1 MALTEAA
8 STVSVNDLGIDPALQ
23 VKIAPILASVR
34 DKCLRMGQHGFE
46 LLRRKVNARD
56 ARVETKMDPD
66 NFRLSLLDLGIVLS
80 GQETKYLT
88 LAFKDG
94 QGYLRVNMLCDHIC
108 GFLSEERAKIV
119 DGIFSLL
126 DVDGSGELNIED
138 LRSVANFA
146 QHPSV
151 LAGKMTA
158 EEAMR
163 QYLDIFDSDTPDG
176 QITREEFR
184 SYYAGVSENCPTLEY
199 FQEIINQAW
208 SFLDLSQLSTIKA
221 TRNSQRSTPACDG
234 ATTSSSAAAA
244 GFNGTATGV
253 VPPRSAAPQF
263 GTLTSSGPR
272 AKPDL
277 QPSKRVV
284 GYTGHVPM
292 ARERFGATFHAI
304 DLDTPNLQP
313 TKEVYYGEKFVDT
326 QNALVKTGGKSN
338 RHNFK
343 MA

>member
-1 MALTEAA
+1 MALVNEATA
-8 STVSVNDLGIDPALQ
+8 TVSVNDLGIDPALQ
-23 VKIAPILASVR
+23 VKVAPILASVR

-80 GQETKYLT
+80 GQDTKYLT

-108 GFLSEERAKIV
+108 GFLSEERARLV
-119 DGIFSLL
+119 DGIFDLL
-126 DVDGSGELNIED
+126 DVDRSGELNIED
-138 LRSVANFA
+138 LRAVANFER
-146 QHPSV
+146 HPSV

-163 QYLDIFDSDTPDG
+163 QYLDIFDSETPDG

-199 FQEIINQAW
+199 FEEVVKQAW
-208 SFLDLSQLSTIKA
+208 SFLDVSKLSSIKA
-221 TRNSQRSTPACDG
+221 ARASQRTTPAMDAG
-234 ATTSSSAAAA
+234 ATM
-244 GFNGTATGV
+244 GGNGT
-253 VPPRSAAPQF
+253 VPPRSSTAQL
-263 GTLTSSGPR
+263 GTLTSSGLRP
-272 AKPDL
+272 KPDL

-313 TKEVYYGEKFVDT
+313 EKEVHYGPKFVDT
-326 QNALVKTGGKSN
+326 KNAFVKTGGKSN